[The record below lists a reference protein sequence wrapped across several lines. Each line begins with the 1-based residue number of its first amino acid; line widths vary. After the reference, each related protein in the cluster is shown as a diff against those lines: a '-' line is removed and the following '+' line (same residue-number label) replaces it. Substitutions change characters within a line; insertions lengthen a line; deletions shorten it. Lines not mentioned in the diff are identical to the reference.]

1 MAAVSMP
8 ISTDLPTYPVVVSW
22 SLYGKKYSALYILPI
37 CTWNCCVPKEALSG
51 LEKFEDIDPVV
62 WYPRGYAIISVN
74 SRGTDNS
81 DGSILVS

>member
-1 MAAVSMP
+1 M
-8 ISTDLPTYPVVVSW
+8 
-22 SLYGKKYSALYILPI
+22 
-37 CTWNCCVPKEALSG
+37 PKEALSG